1 MHPDDFAHLL
11 KTGKLRGTPETFLS
25 PTRAFSEGYEGILVR
40 FDLKAGT
47 TDALKAIGVRDN
59 SKVTRAFSDMPFVST
74 IKDGWKNSYAYFKG
88 ERGQLNI
95 GLGTGKTLDVFNA
108 GIEKIIKIAE
118 IVK

>member
-11 KTGKLRGTPETFLS
+11 KTGKLRGTSETFLS

-40 FDLKAGT
+40 FDFKAGT

-74 IKDGWKNSYAYFKG
+74 IKDEWENYYAYFKG

-95 GLGTGKTLDVFNA
+95 GFGTGKALDVFNA
-108 GIEKIIKIAE
+108 GIEKFTKIAE